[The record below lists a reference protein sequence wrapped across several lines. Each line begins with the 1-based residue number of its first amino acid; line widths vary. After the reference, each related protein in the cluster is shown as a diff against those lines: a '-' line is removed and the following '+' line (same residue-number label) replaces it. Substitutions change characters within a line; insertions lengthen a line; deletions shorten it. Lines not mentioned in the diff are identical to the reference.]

1 MTIRIFLA
9 DDHAVMRDGLRA
21 LLERDPE
28 LRVVGGAGDGRE
40 AVRQML
46 TLRPDVAILDIAMP
60 GLNGV
65 EAARQIAEACPE
77 TRVIML
83 SMYSAAEYVFRAL
96 QAGAR
101 GYLLKDSAGPAVVEA
116 VRAVQAGRRYL
127 SPAISEA
134 VIDDYVR
141 QRAAQDP
148 LGLLSQRE
156 REILH
161 LMVDGKSSAE
171 MGELLSLSSKTVET
185 YRSRIME
192 KLGIDNLPGLVKFA
206 LQHGLTT
213 LE

>member
-1 MTIRIFLA
+1 MTIRILLV

-21 LLERDPE
+21 LLEAEPD
-28 LRVVGGAGDGRE
+28 LRVVGNAGDGRE
-40 AVRQML
+40 GVKQAL
-46 TLRPDVAILDIAMP
+46 ALRPEVAILDVAMP

-65 EAARQIAEACPE
+65 EAARQIVEACPE

-101 GYLLKDSAGPAVVEA
+101 GYLLKDSAGQSVVEA
-116 VRAVQAGRRYL
+116 VRAVHAGRRYL
-127 SPAISEA
+127 CPSISET

-141 QRAAQDP
+141 QHTPQDP
-148 LGLLSQRE
+148 LGLLTQRE
-156 REILH
+156 REILQ
-161 LMVDGKSSAE
+161 LLVEGKSSAE
-171 MGELLSLSSKTVET
+171 MGALLSLSSKPVET

>member
-1 MTIRIFLA
+1 MTIRILLV

-21 LLERDPE
+21 LLEAEPD
-28 LRVVGGAGDGRE
+28 LRVVGNAGDGRE
-40 AVRQML
+40 GVKQAL
-46 TLRPDVAILDIAMP
+46 ALRPEVAILDVAMP

-65 EAARQIAEACPE
+65 EAARQIVEACPE

-101 GYLLKDSAGPAVVEA
+101 GYLLKDSAGQSVVEA
-116 VRAVQAGRRYL
+116 VRAVHAGRRYL
-127 SPAISEA
+127 CPSISET

-141 QRAAQDP
+141 QHTPQDP
-148 LGLLSQRE
+148 LGLLTQRE
-156 REILH
+156 REILQ
-161 LMVDGKSSAE
+161 LLVEGKSSAE
-171 MGELLSLSSKTVET
+171 MGALLSLSSKTVET

>member
-1 MTIRIFLA
+1 VTIRILLV

-21 LLERDPE
+21 LLEAEPD
-28 LRVVGGAGDGRE
+28 LRVVADAGDGRE
-40 AVRQML
+40 GVRQAL
-46 TLRPDVAILDIAMP
+46 ALRPEVAILDVAMP

-101 GYLLKDSAGPAVVEA
+101 GYLLKDSAGQSVVEA
-116 VRAVQAGRRYL
+116 VRAVHAGRRYL
-127 SPAISEA
+127 SPSISET

-141 QRAAQDP
+141 QHATRDP
-148 LGLLSQRE
+148 LSLLTQRE
-156 REILH
+156 REILQ
-161 LMVDGKSSAE
+161 LLVEGKSSAE
-171 MGELLSLSSKTVET
+171 MGVLLSLSSKTVET

-192 KLGIDNLPGLVKFA
+192 KLGINNLPGLVKFA

-213 LE
+213 LD